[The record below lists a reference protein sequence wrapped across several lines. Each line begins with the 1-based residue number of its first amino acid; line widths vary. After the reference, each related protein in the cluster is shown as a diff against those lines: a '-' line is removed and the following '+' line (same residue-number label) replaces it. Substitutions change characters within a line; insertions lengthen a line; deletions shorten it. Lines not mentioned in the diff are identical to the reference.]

1 MPAELV
7 ARPQVRHHRFVSA
20 TRQVSLRNTGT
31 NTLWISFDRKV
42 WFDVAA
48 GTSWD
53 DRLSITGFWYCTQ
66 LGSASFA
73 VNGLSMN
80 LIEFNTPDPTPEEC
94 ED

>member
-1 MPAELV
+1 MPAELI
-7 ARPQVRHHRFVSA
+7 ARSAVRFHKFQTA

-31 NTLWISFDRKV
+31 NTLWLSFDREN

-53 DRLSITGFWYCTQ
+53 DRLAITGFWYCTQ
-66 LGSASFA
+66 LGSTLFV

-80 LIEFNTPDPTPEEC
+80 QIEFTPPVPTDEEQGS
-94 ED
+94 